1 MNLNITPEVIAALKW
16 LRTGWD
22 GDNSEQAIIYFNI
35 LDDSGVYAEIDEA
48 TGYDVNPEQRV
59 SKCNCSKTV
68 PQVEAGNHFPNCPG
82 DPAEWGDL
90 AFESKVIR

>member
-16 LRTGWD
+16 LRNGWD
-22 GDNSEQAIIYFNI
+22 GDNSEQAIQALNI
-35 LDDSGVYAEIDEA
+35 LDNAGVFAAVDEA

-59 SKCNCSKTV
+59 SKCTCSQLHRGK
-68 PQVEAGNHFPNCPG
+68 ESHDLDCPG

-90 AFESKVIR
+90 AFVIR